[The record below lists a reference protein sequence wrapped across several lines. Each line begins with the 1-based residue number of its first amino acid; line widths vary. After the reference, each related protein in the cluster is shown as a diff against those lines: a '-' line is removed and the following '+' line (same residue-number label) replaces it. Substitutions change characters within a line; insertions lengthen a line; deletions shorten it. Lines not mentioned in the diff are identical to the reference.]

1 MQLTVRPAGVEAPA
15 AMTAP
20 PRNIAG
26 DRRPAPCAVCGSSER
41 EVFWQGRGMTLL
53 ECRGCRLV
61 ALDPPP
67 SDETVAALY
76 NDTGQGATT
85 GYFAKVDKKM
95 RRSRLRVRKIGRH
108 AAGGRF
114 LDVGCNGGFMVEA
127 AREAGFESRG
137 VEIDPVAVA
146 YAREHYPENNYFL
159 GRMEDFAAT
168 APRFDAVYCSE
179 VIEHVVDPRAFLR
192 AIARLMH
199 PGGVLLLTTPHIR
212 EYRRIGYRKMKAPDH
227 KIYFNN
233 ANIRRLLDECGFG
246 GTRIRFSPFKGI
258 QLVTTRQRD

>member
-1 MQLTVRPAGVEAPA
+1 MSGAASASPRPCV
-15 AMTAP
+15 
-20 PRNIAG
+20 
-26 DRRPAPCAVCGSSER
+26 VCGGTRFSPLCQDGDFAWE
-41 EVFWQGRGMTLL
+41 
-53 ECRGCRLV
+53 ECGACGIVRLCQDLSFADQVAIQDEQLAGCYIRQYDAKL
-61 ALDPPP
+61 PRKI
-67 SDETVAALY
+67 AAC
-76 NDTGQGATT
+76 
-85 GYFAKVDKKM
+85 
-95 RRSRLRVRKIGRH
+95 RRRLRRITRWVR
-108 AAGGRF
+108 GGRF
-114 LDVGCNGGFMVEA
+114 LDVGSNHGYMTDVA
-127 AREAGFESRG
+127 AAAGFVATGLEINPALVRRAQELFPGRNFVASPIETFDSDG
-137 VEIDPVAVA
+137 V
-146 YAREHYPENNYFL
+146 L
-159 GRMEDFAAT
+159 
-168 APRFDAVYCSE
+168 FDAVYCSE